1 MAKLKAKKTSPREH
15 DPTALG
21 RGFKQRLK
29 KGDILLG
36 GMVAEYL
43 HPSLAKIYYH
53 AGFDFIFVDKEHT
66 YFDGGEMTDFALT
79 ARDNGMSV
87 ISKVGDL
94 GRAEVARLLEAGV
107 VGIQL
112 PRTETREELEE
123 LADYML
129 FPPKGTRAGAPGL
142 GNTDYLPPTDHA
154 AWLRNADESLFIVAH
169 IETDTAFEN
178 AEEIVSTPCVDMVY
192 IGPYDFSIAMGHP
205 GDYDHPTVRRA
216 IEKVLKLCLKHNV
229 PFGTT
234 ASSPKTAAAWIRK
247 GCQFFEVTD
256 EHNLILAGS
265 KDIVESYRKI
275 EERR

>member
-1 MAKLKAKKTSPREH
+1 MAKAKAKKTASKH

-29 KGDILLG
+29 RGDILLG

-43 HPSLAKIYYH
+43 HPSLAKLYSH

-66 YFDGGEMTDFALT
+66 YFDGGEMTDFTIT
-79 ARDNGMSV
+79 ARDNGLPV

-129 FPPKGTRAGAPGL
+129 FPPRGTRAGAPGL
-142 GNTDYLPPTDHA
+142 GNTDYAPPADHA
-154 AWLRNADESLFIVAH
+154 EWLRKADESLFIVAH
-169 IETDTAFEN
+169 IETDVAFEN

-192 IGPYDFSIAMGHP
+192 IGPYDFSIAMGYP
-205 GDYDHPTVRRA
+205 GDYDHPVVRRA
-216 IEKVLKLCLKHNV
+216 MEKVLKLCLKHKV

-234 ASSPKTAAAWIRK
+234 ASSPKAAGQWIRK
-247 GCQFFEVTD
+247 GCQFFEVVD
-256 EHNLILAGS
+256 ELTLILEGS
-265 KDIVESYRKI
+265 KEIVGEYRRV
-275 EERR
+275 ERKR